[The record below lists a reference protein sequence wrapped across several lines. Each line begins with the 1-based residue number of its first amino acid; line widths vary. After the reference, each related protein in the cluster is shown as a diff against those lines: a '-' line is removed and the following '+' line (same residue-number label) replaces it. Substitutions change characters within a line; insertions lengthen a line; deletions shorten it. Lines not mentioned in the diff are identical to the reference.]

1 MSIKLQLDS
10 DLVPLPE
17 NDTEESYAPYFDAE
31 YRGSAILAG
40 VFWVC
45 MSIYS
50 PIVVALI
57 RKLLPSDSDALTSGT
72 KNARRILVI
81 GNGILFGI
89 TTTSWL
95 LAYLDS
101 QIMQEIYLHATTW
114 SLPTAWTI
122 LLASLIEFIRG
133 GKQKVSGKSECQTVS
148 SRWMEY
154 EISGHSNTWHG
165 A

>member
-1 MSIKLQLDS
+1 
-10 DLVPLPE
+10 
-17 NDTEESYAPYFDAE
+17 
-31 YRGSAILAG
+31 
-40 VFWVC
+40 

-50 PIVVALI
+50 FFVVALL
-57 RKLLPSDSDALTSGT
+57 RKLLPSDSYALSSGT

-95 LAYLDS
+95 LAYLHS
-101 QIMQEIYLHATTW
+101 QIMQEIYLQATTW

-133 GKQKVSGKSECQTVS
+133 GKQKVSNRTECQTVT

-154 EISGHSNTWHG
+154 EF
-165 A
+165 

>member
-17 NDTEESYAPYFDAE
+17 NDTEESYAPYFDSE
-31 YRGSAILAG
+31 YRDSAILAG
-40 VFWVC
+40 VFWVV
-45 MSIYS
+45 MSIY
-50 PIVVALI
+50 PAFVVALI
-57 RKLLPSDSDALTSGT
+57 RKLLPSDHYALTSGT
-72 KNARRILVI
+72 KNARHILMI

-95 LAYLDS
+95 LAYLHS
-101 QIMQEIYLHATTW
+101 QIMQEIYLQATTW

-133 GKQKVSGKSECQTVS
+133 G
-148 SRWMEY
+148 
-154 EISGHSNTWHG
+154 
-165 A
+165 

>member
-10 DLVPLPE
+10 NMLPLPE

-57 RKLLPSDSDALTSGT
+57 RKLLPSDSYALSSGT

-95 LAYLDS
+95 LAYLHS
-101 QIMQEIYLHATTW
+101 QIMQEIYLQATTW
-114 SLPTAWTI
+114 SLPIAWTI
-122 LLASLIEFIRG
+122 LLTSLIEFIRG
-133 GKQKVSGKSECQTVS
+133 GKQKVIDKSECQTVS
-148 SRWMEY
+148 SK
-154 EISGHSNTWHG
+154 
-165 A
+165 